1 MTFTEQFCYAWP
13 WMGLGMACIMIILL
27 FRTDLLRSSINIPR
41 WRDPI
46 WIAWCAMPAYLL
58 HQFEEYACH
67 ITNGQ
72 YDIITGVLN
81 NKAMP
86 FDLTNLTMAHFPYVN
101 IALAWIAVP
110 ITVCVGKKFHKPIV
124 AMAPIGFI
132 IANGMLHF
140 MGTITGKMPIVDNP
154 GFFTGTFVFL
164 PLGFLMIL
172 ACVRGGFTNGK
183 GLAVAIVSGVIGHL
197 ILAGAYGMAPMGT
210 AAVLFFDT
218 LTVFAPML
226 LALLGCKLLK
236 TESKDLRQ

>member
-1 MTFTEQFCYAWP
+1 
-13 WMGLGMACIMIILL
+13 
-27 FRTDLLRSSINIPR
+27 
-41 WRDPI
+41 
-46 WIAWCAMPAYLL
+46 
-58 HQFEEYACH
+58 
-67 ITNGQ
+67 
-72 YDIITGVLN
+72 
-81 NKAMP
+81 
-86 FDLTNLTMAHFPYVN
+86 
-101 IALAWIAVP
+101 
-110 ITVCVGKKFHKPIV
+110 
-124 AMAPIGFI
+124 MAPIGFI